1 MGKSGIRN
9 MLLLGTALGAQPSFA
24 QAVQAQAL
32 TGSQGGQAGA
42 VAETSASSSELPADG
57 DIGEIIVTANKRS
70 QSLSTVPMSITAVS
84 GEELASKGINSVAD
98 LVKITPGLSFVES
111 GNSVPVFS
119 LRGVGFFDTALG
131 ARPTV
136 SVYVDEAPLPFS
148 VMAAGAAFDLE
159 RVEVLKGPQ
168 GTLFGQNATGGAIN
182 YIAAK
187 PKSEPEAGVT
197 ASYARFGTID
207 VSGYATGALSSA
219 LSARIAMRT
228 VQGGAWQRSYTR
240 DDKLGDQNFTQGRFL
255 LDWQASEKV
264 RFALNLNGF
273 VDKGET
279 QAGQLIVLAPTR
291 PQSVSVIPLLTAYP
305 VSPQSPRA
313 ADWNAGEEFRR
324 DNRFYQAS
332 LRAEIE
338 MSDDF
343 TLTSLTSYSDMRIRQ
358 NIDIDG
364 TALNN
369 ALGRVKGDVSSFF
382 QELRITGKTG
392 PLESIV
398 GVNYAHDRSNED
410 DVFEFPY
417 STASQAL
424 LPTALFTATRPT
436 GSQVFDT
443 MAIFGNADLAVTDRI
458 TVHGGI
464 RYTLADL
471 DYKVCTRAANQ
482 AAADGQT
489 ALYNRLR
496 GARGLAPI
504 PAIAVGQCTSLDA
517 TITPAQKVGTFD
529 QNNISWRAGVDFKPS
544 ARTLIYANVSRGYK
558 TGSVPVTAATSLAQ
572 LGPVSQETVLAYE
585 AGFKASLFD
594 RVVDVNGAIFYYDYG
609 DKQVKGRILTNPNIL
624 GPIEA
629 LVNIP
634 KSKITGAEAQ
644 LTLRPIRG
652 LTLTAAGTYIDS
664 KVTGDFLNYSI
675 LGTLQN
681 FQGNAF
687 PYTPKWQVVL
697 DGQYRIPAS
706 STVDIVLGANYNYRT
721 KTRAGFGN
729 EAALNIDS
737 YGLLDLRAGIEAP
750 DGKWRVQ
757 AFGRNVT
764 NAYYWTNVAKFFDV
778 VRRLAGQPAT
788 YGVQVSYKF

>member
-1 MGKSGIRN
+1 MGKSAVRN
-9 MLLLGTALGAQPSFA
+9 IMLLGTAIGAQVVLPHSARA
-24 QAVQAQAL
+24 QTVSEQPPA
-32 TGSQGGQAGA
+32 TPD
-42 VAETSASSSELPADG
+42 TSASDGQPEAAD
-57 DIGEIIVTANKRS
+57 IVVTANKRS
-70 QSLSTVPMSITAVS
+70 QTLRDVPMSITAVGGS
-84 GEELASKGINSVAD
+84 ELASKGINNVAD
-98 LVKITPGLSFVES
+98 LVKITPGLSYVES

-148 VMAAGAAFDLE
+148 IMTAGAAFDLE

-197 ASYARFGTID
+197 ASYARFGTFD
-207 VSGYATGALSSA
+207 ATGYATGALTST
-219 LSARIAMRT
+219 LNARIAVRT

-279 QAGQLIVLAPTR
+279 QAGQLIGIAATR
-291 PQSVSVIPLLTAYP
+291 PQSLGVVPLLTSYP
-305 VSPQSPRA
+305 VSPSNDRA
-313 ADWNAGEEFRR
+313 ADWNADQGLRR

-332 LRAEIE
+332 LRSEIE

-358 NIDIDG
+358 VVDLDG
-364 TALNN
+364 TALSN
-369 ALGRVKGDVSSFF
+369 ALGRIKGNVSSFF
-382 QELRITGKTG
+382 QEVRITGKTG
-392 PLESIV
+392 PLESIF

-410 DVFEFPY
+410 DIFEYPY

-436 GSQVFDT
+436 GTQVFDT
-443 MAIFGNADLAVTDRI
+443 MAVFGNADLAVTDQI
-458 TVHGGI
+458 TLHGGV

-496 GARGLAPI
+496 AARGLAPI

-517 TITPAQKVGTFD
+517 TITPAQKVGSFD
-529 QNNISWRAGVDFKPS
+529 QDNISWRAGVDFKPS

-594 RVVDVNGAIFYYDYG
+594 RLAEVNGAVFYYKYS

-634 KSKITGAEAQ
+634 RSKITGAEAQ
-644 LTLRPIRG
+644 LTLRPARG
-652 LTLTAAGTYIDS
+652 LMLTAAGTYIDS
-664 KVTGDFLNYSI
+664 KVTSDFPNYTI

-681 FQGNAF
+681 FRDDAF

-697 DGQYRIPAS
+697 DGEYRIPAS
-706 STVDIVLGANYNYRT
+706 SSVDVVLGANYNYRT
-721 KTRAGFGN
+721 KTRAGFGD
-729 EAALNIDS
+729 EDALKIDS

-764 NAYYWTNVAKFFDV
+764 NTYYWTNVAKYFDV

-788 YGVQVSYKF
+788 YGVQVGYKF

>member
-1 MGKSGIRN
+1 MNMSGFRKF
-9 MLLLGTALGAQPSFA
+9 MLLGTALGAQMAFSQVA
-24 QAVQAQAL
+24 QAQDVPEPTEEAPDA
-32 TGSQGGQAGA
+32 S
-42 VAETSASSSELPADG
+42 VAAPETVSLPANNVG
-57 DIGEIIVTANKRS
+57 AEIIVTANKRS
-70 QSLSTVPMSITAVS
+70 QTLSDVPMSITAVS
-84 GEELASKGINSVAD
+84 GDELASKGINSVAD

-148 VMAAGAAFDLE
+148 VMAAGASFDLE

-187 PKSEPEAGVT
+187 PKSTPESGVS
-197 ASYARFGTID
+197 ASYARFGTLD
-207 VSGYATGALSSA
+207 ASGYVTGALSPT
-219 LSARIAMRT
+219 LNGRIAVRT

-240 DDKLGDQNFTQGRFL
+240 DDKLGDQDFTQGRVL

-264 RFALNLNGF
+264 RFELNLNGF
-273 VDKGET
+273 LDKGET
-279 QAGQLIVLAPTR
+279 QAGQLISLALTR
-291 PQSVSVIPLLTAYP
+291 PQNADAVPLLINYP
-305 VSPQSPRA
+305 VSPEKPQA
-313 ADWNAGEEFRR
+313 ADWNAGENLRR

-358 NIDIDG
+358 NVDVDG

-369 ALGRVKGDVSSFF
+369 ALGHIGGNVSSFF
-382 QELRITGKTG
+382 QELRITGTTG
-392 PLESIV
+392 PLDSII
-398 GVNYAHDRSNED
+398 GVNYAHDLSNED
-410 DVFEFPY
+410 DTFEFPY

-443 MAIFGNADLAVTDRI
+443 MAVFGNLDFAVSD
-458 TVHGGI
+458 TVTLHGGV

-482 AAADGQT
+482 ASADGQT
-489 ALYNRLR
+489 ALYNRIR
-496 GARGLAPI
+496 GSRGLPPI
-504 PAIAVGQCTSLDA
+504 PAIEVGQCTSLDA
-517 TITPAQKVGTFD
+517 TITPAQKVGAFNQD
-529 QNNISWRAGVDFKPS
+529 NISWRAGVDFKPS
-544 ARTLIYANVSRGYK
+544 PRTLIYANVSRGYK
-558 TGSVPVTAATSLAQ
+558 TGSVPVTAAPSLAQ
-572 LGPVSQETVLAYE
+572 LEPVNQETVLAYE

-594 RVVDVNGAIFYYDYG
+594 RLADINGAVFYYKYG
-609 DKQVKGRILTNPNIL
+609 DKQVKGRILTDPNIL

-644 LTLRPIRG
+644 LTVRPIHG
-652 LTLTAAGTYIDS
+652 LSLTAAGTYIDS
-664 KVTGDFLNYSI
+664 KVTSEFPNYTI
-675 LGTLQN
+675 LGALQD
-681 FQGNAF
+681 FQGDAF
-687 PYTPKWQVVL
+687 PYTPKRQIVL
-697 DGQYRIPAS
+697 DGEYRIPATS
-706 STVDIVLGANYNYRT
+706 AVDVVLGANYNYRT
-721 KTRAGFGN
+721 KTRAGFGD
-729 EAALNIDS
+729 EDALKIDS
-737 YGLLDLRAGIEAP
+737 YGLLDVRAGVEAA

-764 NAYYWTNVAKFFDV
+764 NAYYWTNVAKYFDV

-788 YGVQVSYKF
+788 YGVQVAYKF

>member
-1 MGKSGIRN
+1 MAKSATRN
-9 MLLLGTALGAQPSFA
+9 IMFLGTAIGAHCLLLAPAQAQVANAQPVA
-24 QAVQAQAL
+24 TPVNNAVDDQPQ
-32 TGSQGGQAGA
+32 
-42 VAETSASSSELPADG
+42 SAD
-57 DIGEIIVTANKRS
+57 IIVTANKRS
-70 QSLSTVPMSITAVS
+70 ETLSDVPMSITAVS
-84 GEELASKGINSVAD
+84 GNELASKGINDVAD

-119 LRGVGFFDTALG
+119 LRGVGFFDTAIG

-148 VMAAGAAFDLE
+148 IMAAGAAFDLE

-187 PKSEPEAGVT
+187 PKDHLEAGVT
-197 ASYARFGTID
+197 ASYARFGTVD
-207 VSGYATGALSSA
+207 VSGYSTGPLSST
-219 LSARIAMRT
+219 LKARIAART

-240 DDKLGDQNFTQGRFL
+240 DDELGDQDFTQGRFL
-255 LDWQASEKV
+255 LDWQASDKV
-264 RFALNLNGF
+264 RFALDLNGF

-279 QAGQLIVLAPTR
+279 QAGQLIGLVPTR
-291 PQSVSVIPLLTAYP
+291 PQSLGVVPLLTSYP
-305 VSPQSPRA
+305 IAPANDRA
-313 ADWNAGEEFRR
+313 ADWNPDQNLRR
-324 DNRFYQAS
+324 DNRFYQAT
-332 LRAEIE
+332 LRGESE
-338 MSDDF
+338 MSDNF
-343 TLTSLTSYSDMRIRQ
+343 TLTSLTSYSHMRVRQ
-358 NIDIDG
+358 NVDIDG

-369 ALGRVKGDVSSFF
+369 ALGHIRGKVSSFF
-382 QELRITGKTG
+382 QEVRISGTTG
-392 PLESIV
+392 PLETIV
-398 GVNYAHDRSNED
+398 GVNYSHDTSQED
-410 DVFEFPY
+410 DVFDFPY

-443 MAIFGNADLAVTDRI
+443 MAVFGNADLAVTDRI
-458 TVHGGI
+458 TLHGGL

-489 ALYNRLR
+489 ALYNRIR
-496 GARGLAPI
+496 AGRGLPPI
-504 PAIAVGQCTSLDA
+504 PAISAGQCTSLNSS
-517 TITPAQKVGTFD
+517 ILPSQKVGAFNQD
-529 QNNISWRAGVDFKPS
+529 NVSWRAGVDFKPTE
-544 ARTLIYANVSRGYK
+544 RTLIYANVSRGYK

-572 LGPVSQETVLAYE
+572 LQPVSQETVLAYE

-594 RVVDVNGAIFYYDYG
+594 RVADVNGAVFYYKYG
-609 DKQVKGRILTNPNIL
+609 DKQVKGRILTDPNIL

-644 LTLRPIRG
+644 ITLRPVRG
-652 LTLTAAGTYIDS
+652 LMLSAAGTYIDS
-664 KVTGDFLNYSI
+664 KVTSDFANYTI
-675 LGTLQN
+675 LGALQN
-681 FQGNAF
+681 FKGDAF
-687 PYTPKWQVVL
+687 PYTPKWQIVL
-697 DGQYRIPAS
+697 DGEYRIPAS
-706 STVDIVLGANYNYRT
+706 RSVDVVLGANYNYRT

-729 EAALNIDS
+729 EDLLKIDS
-737 YGLLDLRAGIEAP
+737 YGLLDLRAGVEAP

-757 AFGRNVT
+757 LFGRNVT
-764 NAYYWTNVAKFFDV
+764 NAYYWTNVAKYFDV

-788 YGVQVSYKF
+788 YGVQVGFKF

>member
-1 MGKSGIRN
+1 MGKSVIRN
-9 MLLLGTALGAQPSFA
+9 MLLLGTTLGAQLAFA
-24 QAVQAQAL
+24 QTVQAQAL
-32 TGSQGGQAGA
+32 TAPQGGQAGA

-57 DIGEIIVTANKRS
+57 DIIVTANKRS
-70 QSLSTVPMSITAVS
+70 QTLSTVPMSITAVS
-84 GEELASKGINSVAD
+84 GEELQSKGINSVAD

-187 PKSEPEAGVT
+187 PKSDLGAGVT

-207 VSGYATGALSSA
+207 ASGYVTGALSSN
-219 LSARIAMRT
+219 LNARIAVRT

-240 DDKLGDQNFTQGRFL
+240 NDKLGDQNFTQGRVL
-255 LDWQASEKV
+255 LDWQASDKV

-273 VDKGET
+273 LDKGET
-279 QAGQLIVLAPTR
+279 QAGQLIGLVPTR
-291 PQSVSVIPLLTAYP
+291 PQNISVIPLLTAYP
-305 VSPQSPRA
+305 VAPANPQA
-313 ADWNAGEEFRR
+313 ADWNAGQPLRR

-343 TLTSLTSYSDMRIRQ
+343 KLTSLTSYSDMRIHQ
-358 NIDIDG
+358 IIDVDG
-364 TALNN
+364 TSLNN
-369 ALGRVKGDVSSFF
+369 ALGHINGNVSSFF
-382 QELRITGKTG
+382 QEMRISGKTG
-392 PLESIV
+392 PLETIL
-398 GVNYAHDRSNED
+398 GVNYAHDKSAED
-410 DVFEFPY
+410 DVYDFPY

-436 GSQVFDT
+436 GSQTFDT
-443 MAIFGNADLAVTDRI
+443 MAAFGNADFAVTDRI
-458 TVHGGI
+458 TLHGGI

-471 DYKVCTRAANQ
+471 NYKVCTRAANQ

-489 ALYNRLR
+489 ALYNRIR
-496 GARGLAPI
+496 AGRGLPPI
-504 PAIAVGQCTSLDA
+504 PAIAVGDCTSLDA
-517 TITPAQKVGTFD
+517 SVTPAQTVGTFD
-529 QNNISWRAGVDFKPS
+529 QNNISWRVGVDFKPS
-544 ARTLIYANVSRGYK
+544 SRTLIYANVSRGYK

-572 LGPVSQETVLAYE
+572 LQPVSQESVLAYE
-585 AGFKASLFD
+585 AGFKASLFN
-594 RVVDVNGAIFYYDYG
+594 RIVDVTGAVFHYNYS
-609 DKQVKGRILTNPNIL
+609 DKQVKGRIVTNPNIL

-634 KSKITGAEAQ
+634 KSTITGVEGQ
-644 LTLRPIRG
+644 ITLRPTRG
-652 LTLTAAGTYIDS
+652 LTLTAAGTYIKS
-664 KVTGDFLNYSI
+664 KITDTFTNYTI
-675 LGTLQN
+675 LGALQDFN
-681 FQGNAF
+681 GDAF
-687 PYTPKWQVVL
+687 PYTPKWQLVL
-697 DGQYRIPAS
+697 DGQYKFPVNS
-706 STVDIVLGANYNYRT
+706 GVDVVLGANYNYRT

-729 EAALNIDS
+729 ETLLEINS